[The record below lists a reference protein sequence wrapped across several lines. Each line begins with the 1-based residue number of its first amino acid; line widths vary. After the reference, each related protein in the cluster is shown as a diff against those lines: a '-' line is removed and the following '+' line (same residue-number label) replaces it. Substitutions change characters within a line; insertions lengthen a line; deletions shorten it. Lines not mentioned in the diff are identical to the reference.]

1 MRAVHIS
8 TLGGPDAV
16 EVVDVEAPKPDADQV
31 LIEVHAA
38 GVSFPEVLQTRGR
51 YQVKPD
57 LPFIPGA
64 EVGGVVVQAPPNSGL
79 KPGDRVAALSF
90 LAGFAEYTVADA
102 ETTFKIPDS
111 MNFEQAAAVPFNY
124 LTAHFALL
132 PRGRMAEGE
141 SVLVH
146 GAAGGIGT
154 ASIQTAKAF
163 GA

>member
-1 MRAVHIS
+1 MKAAHIS
-8 TLGGPDAV
+8 KLNGPDAV
-16 EVVDVEAPKPDADQV
+16 EIVDVEAPEPDAGQV

-64 EVGGVVVQAPPNSGL
+64 EVGGVIVQAPPTSGL

-90 LAGFAEYTVADA
+90 LAGFAEYAVADA

-111 MNFEQAAAVPFNY
+111 MTFEQAAAVPFNY
-124 LTAHFALL
+124 LTA
-132 PRGRMAEGE
+132 
-141 SVLVH
+141 
-146 GAAGGIGT
+146 
-154 ASIQTAKAF
+154 
-163 GA
+163 